1 MPNYQLELSM
11 TIEIQPSINVK
22 TAIESRRA
30 ARSFKPDRI
39 PPAILAEIL
48 RLGVRSPSGYNLQP
62 WRFIVLEDQASKEK
76 LKTCAFDQRQV
87 VEAPIVLICCGDRR
101 AAEPENT
108 EAVIELGKAAGA
120 MNDNLAGYM
129 RQAIPQLFENRP
141 CFDSVETWTNR
152 HTMLAVAHLM
162 IAAKSFGV
170 DSCPMEGFVSAKVK
184 EAFEI
189 PEQVDVCCLLPLGY
203 AAEPF
208 KQYGGRFDVTQ
219 VYYSE
224 TYGKELQLET

>member
-1 MPNYQLELSM
+1 MP
-11 TIEIQPSINVK
+11 IEIQPSINFK

-48 RLGVRSPSGYNLQP
+48 RLGVRSPSGFNLQP
-62 WRFIVLEDQASKEK
+62 WRFIVVQDVASKEK

-87 VEAPIVLICCGDRR
+87 VEAPVVLICCGDRR
-101 AAEPENT
+101 ATQPENI
-108 EAVIELGKAAGA
+108 EAVIELGKSAGG
-120 MNDNLAGYM
+120 MNDNLANYL

-141 CFDSVETWTNR
+141 CFESLETWTNR

-162 IAAKSFGV
+162 LAAQSFGV
-170 DSCPMEGFVSAKVK
+170 DSCPMEGFAAIKVK
-184 EAFEI
+184 EAFQI
-189 PEQVDVCCLLPLGY
+189 PEEVDVCCLLPLGY

-208 KQYGGRFDVTQ
+208 KQYGGRFDITQ

-224 TYGKELQLET
+224 SYGEALQVEI

>member
-1 MPNYQLELSM
+1 MP
-11 TIEIQPSINVK
+11 IEIQPSINVK

-48 RLGVRSPSGYNLQP
+48 RLGVRSPSSYNLQP
-62 WRFIVLEDQASKEK
+62 WRFIVLQNAASKEK

-87 VEAPIVLICCGDRR
+87 VEAPVVLICCGDRR
-101 AAEPENT
+101 VAQPEHT
-108 EAVIELGKAAGA
+108 EAVIELGKAAGGI
-120 MNDNLAGYM
+120 NDNFADYM
-129 RQAIPQLFENRP
+129 RKAIPQLFEHPPN
-141 CFDSVETWTNR
+141 FESLETWTNR

-162 IAAKSFGV
+162 IAAQSFGV
-170 DSCPMEGFVSAKVK
+170 DSCPIEGFLSAKVK

-189 PEQVDVCCLLPLGY
+189 PEEVDVCCLLPLGY

-208 KQYGGRFDVTQ
+208 KPYGGRFDVTQ

-224 TYGKELQLET
+224 TYGKELQI